1 MRNFPECPNAMS
13 DLIFQRSGILCVVS
27 GPSGSGKTTLC
38 RRFSETDSSA
48 TYAISATTRPPRAG
62 EVDGVD
68 YFFLNRE
75 AFEARIRDGE
85 FLEYA
90 EVHGNLYGT
99 LKSEV
104 LDHLAAGRDVLLD
117 LDVQGAALVRAV
129 ADGAIRE
136 AFVDIFILLPEGDEL
151 VKRLRSR
158 GTETEE
164 QLALRLDNAREE
176 SRHWTHYTYT
186 FVSADREADFA
197 AFRAILTGERCRS
210 RRLRKRP
217 GETSFG
223 GV

>member
-1 MRNFPECPNAMS
+1 MS
-13 DLIFQRSGILCVVS
+13 DLILQRSGILCVLS

-38 RRFSETDSSA
+38 RRFSEADSSA
-48 TYAISATTRPPRAG
+48 TYAISATTRPPREG
-62 EVDGVD
+62 EADGVD
-68 YFFLNRE
+68 YFFLARE
-75 AFEARIRDGE
+75 EFETRVSDGE

-104 LDHLAAGRDVLLD
+104 LGHLAAGRDVLLD
-117 LDVQGAALVRAV
+117 LDVQGAAAVRRV
-129 ADGAIRE
+129 AENAIRE
-136 AFVDIFILLPEGDEL
+136 ALVDVFILLPEGDEL

-164 QLALRLDNAREE
+164 QLALRLFNAREE
-176 SRHWTHYTYT
+176 SRHWIDYTYT

-210 RRLRKRP
+210 RRLRKGSVETTFP
-217 GETSFG
+217 G
-223 GV
+223 V

>member
-1 MRNFPECPNAMS
+1 MS
-13 DLIFQRSGILCVVS
+13 DLNPSRIGILCVVS

-38 RRFSETDSSA
+38 RRFSATDPSA
-48 TYAISATTRPPRAG
+48 TYAISATTRSPREG

-68 YFFLNRE
+68 YFFLARAE
-75 AFEARIRDGE
+75 FEARIARSE

-90 EVHGNLYGT
+90 EVHGNFYGT

-104 LDHLAAGRDVLLD
+104 LGHLEAGRDVLLD
-117 LDVQGAALVRAV
+117 LDVQGAAYVREATES
-129 ADGAIRE
+129 AIRE
-136 AFVDIFILLPEGDEL
+136 ALVDIFIFLPEGAEL

-164 QLALRLDNAREE
+164 QLELRLFNAQEE
-176 SRHWTHYTYT
+176 SRHWAEYAYT

-197 AFRAILTGERCRS
+197 TFQSILTGERCRS
-210 RRLRKRP
+210 RRLRKAP
-217 GETSFG
+217 GETTFQ

>member
-1 MRNFPECPNAMS
+1 MS
-13 DLIFQRSGILCVVS
+13 DLILPRSGILCVVS

-48 TYAISATTRPPRAG
+48 VYAISATTRLPREG

-68 YFFLNRE
+68 YFFLVRE
-75 AFEARIRDGE
+75 SFEARIDRGE

-90 EVHGNLYGT
+90 EVHGNFYGT

-104 LDHLAAGRDVLLD
+104 LGHLAAGRDVLLD
-117 LDVQGAALVRAV
+117 LDVQGAAHVRRV
-129 ADGAIRE
+129 ADPVIRE
-136 AFVDIFILLPEGDEL
+136 ALVDIFILLPEGAEL

-164 QLALRLDNAREE
+164 QLALRLRNAQEE
-176 SRHWTHYTYT
+176 SRHWAEYTYA
-186 FVSADREADFA
+186 FVSADRETDFA
-197 AFRAILTGERCRS
+197 TFRAILTGERCRS
-210 RRLRKRP
+210 RRLRKDP
-217 GETSFG
+217 GETIFA

>member
-1 MRNFPECPNAMS
+1 MS
-13 DLIFQRSGILCVVS
+13 DLILQRSGILCVVS

-38 RRFSETDSSA
+38 RRFSGTDTSA
-48 TYAISATTRPPRAG
+48 AYAISATTRTPREG

-68 YFFLNRE
+68 YFFLARE
-75 AFEARIRDGE
+75 EFEARVARGE

-104 LDHLAAGRDVLLD
+104 LGHLEAGRDVLLD
-117 LDVQGAALVRAV
+117 LDVQGAAYVRSV
-129 ADGAIRE
+129 TDTAIRE
-136 AFVDIFILLPEGDEL
+136 ALVDIFILLPEGAEL

-164 QLALRLDNAREE
+164 QLALRLHNAQEE
-176 SRHWTHYTYT
+176 SRHWAEYTYA
-186 FVSADREADFA
+186 FVSADRETDFA
-197 AFRAILTGERCRS
+197 IFRAILTGERCRS
-210 RRLRKRP
+210 RRLRKGP
-217 GETSFG
+217 GETTFP

>member
-1 MRNFPECPNAMS
+1 MS
-13 DLIFQRSGILCVVS
+13 DLILQRSGILCVVS

-38 RRFSETDSSA
+38 RRFSESDA
-48 TYAISATTRPPRAG
+48 AAAYAISATTRLPREG

-68 YFFLNRE
+68 YFFLARE
-75 AFEARIRDGE
+75 EFETLVARGD

-104 LDHLAAGRDVLLD
+104 LGHLEAGRDVLLD
-117 LDVQGAALVRAV
+117 LDVQGAAYVRNV
-129 ADGAIRE
+129 TDDAIRE
-136 AFVDIFILLPEGDEL
+136 ALVDIFILLPEGAEL

-164 QLALRLDNAREE
+164 QLALRLFNAREE
-176 SRHWTHYTYT
+176 SRHWADYSYA
-186 FVSADREADFA
+186 FVSADRETDFA
-197 AFRAILTGERCRS
+197 TFRSILTGERCRS
-210 RRLRKRP
+210 RRLRKAS
-217 GETSFG
+217 GETTFP